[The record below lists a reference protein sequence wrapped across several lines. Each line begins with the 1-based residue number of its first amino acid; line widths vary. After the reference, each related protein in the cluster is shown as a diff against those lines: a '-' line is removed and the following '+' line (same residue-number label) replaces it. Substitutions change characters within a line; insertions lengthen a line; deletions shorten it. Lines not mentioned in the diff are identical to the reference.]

1 MIPIP
6 ILDGL
11 FQVGNKLLDRL
22 WPDPAQKAAAAME
35 LEKMRQTGELAQ
47 LASDTDLSKAQ
58 IAVNLEEAKSTN
70 LFIAGWR
77 PAVGWV
83 CVAVLGMT
91 YIPKALALTVFWSY
105 QAWAVVSHPE
115 AKIPTLPP
123 FPDIGL
129 TDLLGILGTLL
140 GSSYIARL
148 RTSEKMQG
156 VEANR

>member
-47 LASDTDLSKAQ
+47 LASDTDLAKAQ
-58 IAVNLEEAKSTN
+58 IAVNMEEAKSTN
-70 LFIAGWR
+70 WFVAGWR

-83 CVAVLGMT
+83 CAFGLAYVAILEPMLRFAAVMFGYTGDFPVIDTDLTLQVLLGMLGLGAMRT
-91 YIPKALALTVFWSY
+91 A
-105 QAWAVVSHPE
+105 E
-115 AKIPTLPP
+115 KIK
-123 FPDIGL
+123 
-129 TDLLGILGTLL
+129 GT
-140 GSSYIARL
+140 
-148 RTSEKMQG
+148 
-156 VEANR
+156 EANR